1 MTSRQETNRQTILQ
15 FWNRGIQN
23 AREIHIQTGIALTTV
38 YDNLTK
44 LRESGSIQ
52 RIEGSGRP
60 KKITADASRALA
72 QFICRDSS
80 ISTRTLSTKL
90 SLTGLNVS
98 RKTIGRHLAEIGYQ
112 KDLSRATPM
121 LTADHKRKRVEWAQ
135 KHLNDD
141 WDNTLFTDETAFQL
155 FRNTVERWYKGK
167 RPVRPMP
174 KDRTKIFAWGG
185 FCVKGKTSLYC
196 FSEIMNA
203 EFYVNI
209 LRRHL
214 PEIEDLLGDEWRFQ
228 QDNDPKHTSRLA
240 KNFLQ
245 DNMPEVID
253 WPSNSPD
260 LNPIEN
266 LWSIVKRNVEKKMP
280 KNTDDLRLFMVKEWD
295 DIPESTL
302 IGLVGSMKRRCELII
317 ENNGERIPF

>member
-1 MTSRQETNRQTILQ
+1 
-15 FWNRGIQN
+15 
-23 AREIHIQTGIALTTV
+23 
-38 YDNLTK
+38 
-44 LRESGSIQ
+44 
-52 RIEGSGRP
+52 
-60 KKITADASRALA
+60 
-72 QFICRDSS
+72 
-80 ISTRTLSTKL
+80 
-90 SLTGLNVS
+90 
-98 RKTIGRHLAEIGYQ
+98 
-112 KDLSRATPM
+112 
-121 LTADHKRKRVEWAQ
+121 
-135 KHLNDD
+135 
-141 WDNTLFTDETAFQL
+141 
-155 FRNTVERWYKGK
+155 
-167 RPVRPMP
+167 MP

-280 KNTDDLRLFMVKEWD
+280 KNTDNLHLFMIKEWD
-295 DIPESTL
+295 NILELTL
-302 IGLVGSMKRRCELII
+302 IGLVESMKR
-317 ENNGERIPF
+317 

>member
-1 MTSRQETNRQTILQ
+1 MTSRQETNCQAILQ
-15 FWNRGIQN
+15 LWNRDIQN
-23 AREIHIQTGIALTTV
+23 ARKIHQRTGISLTTV

-44 LRESGSIQ
+44 LRQSRTNQ
-52 RIEGSGRP
+52 RAEGSGQP
-60 KKITADASRALA
+60 KKIDANASRALA
-72 QFICRDSS
+72 QFVRRDSS

-90 SLTGLNVS
+90 SSTGLDVS
-98 RKTIGRHLAEIGYQ
+98 YRTVGRHLTEIGYR
-112 KDLSRATPM
+112 KDLPRATPM
-121 LTADHKRKRVEWAQ
+121 LTVDHKRKRVEWAQ
-135 KHLNDD
+135 NHLNDD

-155 FRNTVERWYKGK
+155 FQNTVECWHKGQQ
-167 RPVRPMP
+167 PIRPMP

-185 FCVKGKTSLYC
+185 FCIKGKTSLYY
-196 FSEIMNA
+196 FSQIMNA

-209 LRRHL
+209 LRTHL
-214 PEIEDLLGDEWRFQ
+214 PEIEDLFGDEWRFQ

-245 DNMPEVID
+245 NNMPKVID

-280 KNTDDLRLFMVKEWD
+280 KNTGDLRRFMVQEWD

-302 IGLVGSMKRRCELII
+302 IGLVRSMKRRCELII
-317 ENNGERIPF
+317 ENNGE